1 MVQLFDAESK
11 KSIGTITEDQLHFLL
26 FQLEEESET
35 DQAYYID
42 ASTIDMLKEDGGEEH
57 LIALLRNAL
66 GTREGIEVRWVR
78 S

>member
-11 KSIGTITEDQLHFLL
+11 KPIGTITEDQLHFLM

-42 ASTIDMLKEDGGEEH
+42 AATIDMLTEDGGDAN

-66 GTREGIEVRWVR
+66 GAREGIEVRWVR